1 MVDLARQPAKVKPL
15 PDSLVLEAV
24 IVEYRE
30 RTSSSLERFNAA
42 VSALHAIARNFFTEQ
57 SPCAARF
64 ETAADQGLLDSRA
77 MIYIGCCSEGSRGLK
92 PKRSALLVVLSIA
105 VFVWQFTSYS
115 FARPS
120 PDSSSAIAIVGGMLV
135 DGNGG
140 PPVHDSVVVIQ
151 GDKIV
156 AVGPRGTVSIP
167 ANAKVIQAGG
177 MTVMPGLFDL
187 HVHLLIM
194 GNGQY
199 DEYFPKYRTRLRNE
213 IMPASAKELLMHG
226 VTSARDM
233 GANLDDILTVR
244 DRINKGEIPGPRMF
258 VCGPFLQ
265 KTLPQLAFHYN
276 MKLQSDF
283 RWTVD
288 SPDDAREKVKKLLSA
303 GVDFIKVIQ
312 ATEMSHE
319 ELAAI
324 IDETH
329 KAGKTVAT
337 HGLDENEI
345 RTVVNAGADTIEHT
359 GLAPGGLPYSDDI
372 IKLLIERRTYVVP
385 TGIVIWRYK
394 LATDFPEGRYN
405 QEVEQDYPK
414 DIVEDMEDS
423 NRNFTALAYFSD
435 APNWIHSAPIRWRQ
449 LISSGVKVVV
459 GTDSGTPMNFHV
471 DSTRREMLLL
481 NENGM
486 TPLQVITAAT
496 KLPATLFKVDHL
508 QGTIETGK
516 LADVIVVQGDVL
528 ADLNNLQDV
537 VHVIK
542 GGQVFK

>member
-1 MVDLARQPAKVKPL
+1 MRPQRSTVRI
-15 PDSLVLEAV
+15 VLSV
-24 IVEYRE
+24 VVFV
-30 RTSSSLERFNAA
+30 LLF
-42 VSALHAIARNFFTEQ
+42 
-57 SPCAARF
+57 AARTF
-64 ETAADQGLLDSRA
+64 GH
-77 MIYIGCCSEGSRGLK
+77 
-92 PKRSALLVVLSIA
+92 P
-105 VFVWQFTSYS
+105 F
-115 FARPS
+115 
-120 PDSSSAIAIVGGMLV
+120 PDSSSPIAIVGGMLV

-151 GDKIV
+151 GDKII
-156 AVGPRGTVSIP
+156 AAGPRGTVSIP

-194 GNGQY
+194 GDGKY

-233 GANLDDILTVR
+233 GANLEDILEVR

-258 VCGPFLQ
+258 ICGPFLQ
-265 KTLPQLAFHYN
+265 KSLPQLAFHYN

-288 SPDDAREKVKKLLSA
+288 NPEDARDKVKKLLNA

-312 ATEMSHE
+312 ATEMSHD

-337 HGLDENEI
+337 HGMDENEI
-345 RTVVNAGADTIEHT
+345 RTVVNAGADSIEHT

-372 IKLLIERRTYVVP
+372 IKLLIDKRTYVVP
-385 TGIVIWRYK
+385 TGIVMWRYK
-394 LATDFPEGRYN
+394 LASDFPEGRYN

-423 NRNFTALAYFSD
+423 NKNFTGLAYFSD
-435 APNWIHSAPIRWRQ
+435 APNWIHSAPVRWHQ
-449 LISSGVKVVV
+449 LITSGVRVVV

-481 NENGM
+481 NQNGM
-486 TPLQVITAAT
+486 TALQAITAAT
-496 KLPATLFKVDHL
+496 KLPATLLKVDHL